1 MYTQLSEIPLDKKQH
16 LIDEWIFSER
26 NRKILKRKLLDGIT
40 HERVAEEFDMSTR
53 RIKDIVKDGK
63 AVILEKSNNT

>member
-53 RIKDIVKDGK
+53 HIKDIVKDGK